1 MDRLLTLLENG
12 KLTPEQFESIVSKM
26 PSASAAAGPLSPPP
40 PPPLLQPAPPQPPP
54 AVAAGPSNELMNQ
67 LEKLQNDVTKVLDK
81 QFAKPK
87 SSMQY
92 VGQHKRTVIVDPA
105 GNTCFEEKTPIIRRV
120 FADVD
125 LLALQKRGGIFTSLF
140 VTRGNVLVPPLQR
153 SVVRKRIR
161 EEIKSNP
168 FLSANFPLCCHANED
183 TAIDA
188 LAFGLALFREPTQQ
202 EILVHG
208 DALKAFLTKSPLQFS
223 GDDVDRLL
231 AMRPPDSKTHVDL
244 LRQFFSAIGRPDV
257 ENRFKDANSQ
267 FARMACLDPTHG
279 TFLLVDSSNPVD
291 VARLKNKY
299 FSEGQ
304 PSQPGG
310 NIGVGPMPPV
320 SAVCYHLFALLRDI
334 LGKLVSLQ
342 EHTFL
347 ETVASCHKR
356 LADQLVTK
364 AQMALFVAL
373 ALSRCSRS
381 NETMVCSFRD
391 FEYLVQLHDAAEPLK
406 IPVIAR
412 AFLPRGHELDCMERY
427 VEYTWKGKDKAR
439 FADIV
444 HDALPDILSAASVP
458 VVLEFA
464 LKVIFS
470 LKEVVLDPHFNA
482 ALTPMLMLSR
492 EDSKEISKA
501 THWAR
506 FKDSSPVARQ
516 PDSVGDEWFSSYGV
530 RYLIAHALV
539 THSIVTD
546 CNAPSNIII
555 RDRVMGHSPE
565 SKILEYKYASNTLRM
580 KRAGVQVPLP
590 EDAPSFRATVKERS
604 KEFYDMVYSKVIQ
617 KTEKDACATGEAAA
631 RAATP
636 RVLEIAEDLRI
647 LFDASSLNHVEGR
660 SKAPHAARGPATS
673 ATPDAP
679 MSTAVSQA
687 LERLLERLPKTV
699 GELLQSLP
707 RLEFWAEFPNDT
719 LPEDWQADSRA
730 CIESVRVMQ
739 KFDEPKSNRFQV
751 RSVLDLAFYQR
762 VITAPKS
769 NGDKELLSMLRVMHA
784 EQSRRPTKDT
794 ARRLKGVLA
803 ESASS
808 SGALASYPSS
818 SAQVAVAAA
827 PPAPA
832 PPPAAPQQQPQPPPP
847 AKKAKQQKAVAPPPP
862 EAAAA
867 AISLGPYKF
876 QVGQRLNVYF
886 IIDDDKLASKPV
898 IIERL
903 AGVSAGK
910 DGREFLVADIVGAED
925 GERHEG
931 FKFHVEKKDAYEES
945 GWSLI
950 SATVRTRSGRKV
962 TSRV

>member
-12 KLTPEQFESIVSKM
+12 KLTPEQFESILSKM
-26 PSASAAAGPLSPPP
+26 PSTSSAAAPAPPP
-40 PPPLLQPAPPQPPP
+40 QPQPQPPP
-54 AVAAGPSNELMNQ
+54 ATGPSAELANQ
-67 LEKLQNDVTKVLDK
+67 LEKLQNDVTKVLDRHI
-81 QFAKPK
+81 AKPK
-87 SSMQY
+87 SSAQY

-125 LLALQKRGGIFTSLF
+125 LLALQKRGGLFTSLF
-140 VTRGNVLVPPLQR
+140 VARGNVLVQPLQR
-153 SVVRKRIR
+153 SVVRKKIR
-161 EEIKSNP
+161 EEIQSNP

-183 TAIDA
+183 AAIDA
-188 LAFGLALFREPTQQ
+188 LAYGLTLFRDPTQQ

-223 GDDVDRLL
+223 ADDVDRLL
-231 AMRPPDSKTHVDL
+231 AMRPPESKTHVDL

-267 FARMACLDPTHG
+267 FARMPCLDPKHG
-279 TFLLVDSSNPVD
+279 TFLLVDSSNPVE
-291 VARLKNKY
+291 VSRLKAKY

-304 PSQPGG
+304 PSKPGG
-310 NIGVGPMPPV
+310 NVGVGPMPPV

-334 LGKLVSLQ
+334 LGKLVQLKEYTLLQ
-342 EHTFL
+342 
-347 ETVASCHKR
+347 TVASCHKR
-356 LADQLVTK
+356 LSDQLVTK

-381 NETMVCSFRD
+381 NEIMVCSFRD
-391 FEYLVQLHDAAEPLK
+391 FEYHLVQSGAEEPLK
-406 IPVIAR
+406 VPVVAR
-412 AFLPRGHELDCMERY
+412 AFLPRGHELERVERY

-444 HDALPDILSAASVP
+444 HDALPDHLSAASVP

-470 LKEVVLDPHFNA
+470 LKEIALDPHFNP

-492 EDSKEISKA
+492 EDPKEITQAS
-501 THWAR
+501 HWAR

-516 PDSVGDEWFSSYGV
+516 PDSGSDDEWFSSYGV

-565 SKILEYKYASNTLRM
+565 SKILESKYASNTLRM
-580 KRAGVQVPLP
+580 KRAGAVVPLP
-590 EDAPSFRATVKERS
+590 EDDPSFRATVKERS
-604 KEFYDMVYSKVIQ
+604 REFYDMVYSKVIQ
-617 KTEKDACATGEAAA
+617 KTPKDARATGEA
-631 RAATP
+631 AATP
-636 RVLEIAEDLRI
+636 RVLEIAEDLRL
-647 LFDASSLNHVEGR
+647 LFDASTLNRVEGR
-660 SKAPHAARGPATS
+660 SRAPHAARGPAS
-673 ATPDAP
+673 SGAPDAP
-679 MSTAVSQA
+679 MSTAVSVA

-699 GELLQSLP
+699 GELLESLP

-730 CIESVRVMQ
+730 CVDSIRAMQ
-739 KFDEPKSNRFQV
+739 KFDKPSDTPKFQV

-762 VITAPKS
+762 VITAPKG
-769 NGDKELLSMLRVMHA
+769 NNDKELLAMLRVIHA
-784 EQSRRPTKDT
+784 EQNKRPSKDT

-803 ESASS
+803 ESASN
-808 SGALASYPSS
+808 SGSLVSYIPSS
-818 SAQVAVAAA
+818 STAQAPLAQPKA
-827 PPAPA
+827 PPA
-832 PPPAAPQQQPQPPPP
+832 QVEQPP
-847 AKKAKQQKAVAPPPP
+847 AKKKAKKQAEASSSPPAP
-862 EAAAA
+862 
-867 AISLGPYKF
+867 SMLLGPYKF
-876 QVGQRLNVYF
+876 QVGQKLNVCF
-886 IIDDDKLASKPV
+886 IVDDDKLASKPV
-898 IIERL
+898 TIERL
-903 AGVSAGK
+903 GCVSAGK
-910 DGREFLVADIVGAED
+910 DGREYLVADIVGAED

-931 FKFHVEKKDAYEES
+931 FKFHVERKDAYEES
-945 GWSLI
+945 GWTFVA
-950 SATVRTRSGRKV
+950 ATVQTRSGRRV
-962 TSRV
+962 TTQTRV